1 MLPVTQRQKP
11 AKWTAEWAH
20 TWVQGENIDS
30 WIRHDVRCSDGSSA
44 RWRPCDVAA
53 AAAAAAVSGS
63 PPGAAGPV
71 RSALLRLPLRWG
83 LNPRGSPF
91 SHAAYLLSHP
101 ASVLGG
107 KITQI
112 CGKTRRPFGPLT
124 SHNERTAGRRP
135 VLLGMIVFPFLVT
148 LLLLFLLFLLYRTGP
163 SSVSLA

>member
-1 MLPVTQRQKP
+1 M
-11 AKWTAEWAH
+11 
-20 TWVQGENIDS
+20 QGENIDP
-30 WIRHDVRCSDGSSA
+30 WIRHDVRCSGGSSA
-44 RWRPCDVAA
+44 RWRPCDV
-53 AAAAAAVSGS
+53 AVSGS

-71 RSALLRLPLRWG
+71 RSALLLLPLRWG
-83 LNPRGSPF
+83 LNPCGSPF

-135 VLLGMIVFPFLVT
+135 VLQGMIVFPFLVT
-148 LLLLFLLFLLYRTGP
+148 PPPPLPSPLPDRTE
-163 SSVSLA
+163 LC